1 MGYRWFLECE
11 NPDEE
16 QFGVDNLTEFIKQ
29 HHDLSPDEL
38 IAQLYQTIQFLLMKH
53 LISLSV
59 FLIVGILVIWSITSN
74 YNDTDR
80 IQQSTSTDYA
90 EIFMNKFEMTS
101 MGLNG
106 KPDYIVNGD
115 YLQRANDSDDTK
127 IKQPLFH
134 LYQENKHWE
143 VSAKSAIIKDDV
155 YMQQKDI
162 EPAVTIRTQY
172 LMIHTNTQI
181 ARTKSPVIITH
192 GRSRITS
199 DGMVLNN
206 KTSKLELSSNVNG
219 HYSPH
224 D

>member
-1 MGYRWFLECE
+1 
-11 NPDEE
+11 
-16 QFGVDNLTEFIKQ
+16 
-29 HHDLSPDEL
+29 
-38 IAQLYQTIQFLLMKH
+38 MKH

-59 FLIVGILVIWSITSN
+59 FLIVGVLVIWSITSN
-74 YNDTDR
+74 YSNTDR
-80 IQQSTSTDYA
+80 IQQPAGTDYA
-90 EIFMNKFEMTS
+90 QIFMNKFEMTA

-106 KPDYIVNGD
+106 KPYYTVNGE

-134 LYQENKHWE
+134 LYQEGKHWE
-143 VSAKSAIIKDDV
+143 ISAKSAIINDKKETIQLKDNV

-162 EPAVTIRTQY
+162 EPAVTIRTQN

-181 ARTKSPVIITH
+181 AQTKSAVIITY
-192 GRSRITS
+192 GGSRITS

-219 HYSPH
+219 HYLPH